1 MGAILILLL
10 PLLLVESA
18 HVGFPPPLPA
28 TAFNTKSCQALN
40 IKNKHLGMA
49 PLKFQGEDL

>member
-18 HVGFPPPLPA
+18 HVGSPPPSPPPHLTLKP
-28 TAFNTKSCQALN
+28 CQALN

-49 PLKFQGEDL
+49 PLKFKDEDL